1 MSQHERT
8 RSDSAADTDAPAREQ
23 QPPPDQ
29 RRGSRFD
36 IGAWLLSTA
45 VQTIVVL
52 VGLAVVL
59 FALGQ
64 ATGVDLLGAVGGA
77 LLTHTGQWLAVAF
90 IALLVLG
97 MALRAMRYTRPRW

>member
-1 MSQHERT
+1 MSQRERT
-8 RSDSAADTDAPAREQ
+8 RSESAADAPARERE
-23 QPPPDQ
+23 PRTDQ
-29 RRGSRFD
+29 RRRARFD
-36 IGAWLLSTA
+36 FGAWLLSTA

-90 IALLVLG
+90 ISLLVLG
-97 MALRAMRYTRPRW
+97 MALRAMRYTRPR